1 MIQLL
6 FHIVAIG
13 LYTVSAVFYWRV
25 LETLPNAGGDLK
37 RAMAFGGLGVVLQ
50 GALLI
55 GDIDHDGHL
64 TLGVGTILSLDAWAV
79 AAIFLIA
86 SLRKPIG
93 SLGAFIMPSTAIA
106 TIGQIF
112 LPASSEDTRISD
124 PWLVA
129 HIVISILAY
138 SLLSIA
144 VVQSLFL
151 WVQESR
157 LRRRYTRQPLRAIPP
172 METMETLMFEMIQV
186 GFLLLTLTLVS
197 GFFFSEQLFGN
208 PLPFTHH
215 SILSL
220 VAWLAFAVL
229 LIGRRQFGWRGLNA
243 VRWTIGGFVLLVF
256 AYLSAEFLF
265 KLVLPR

>member
-6 FHIVAIG
+6 FHAVAIA
-13 LYTVSAVFYWRV
+13 LYALSGVYYWRT
-25 LETLPNAGGDLK
+25 LEPSPDGG
-37 RAMAFGGLGVVLQ
+37 RARRRATVVGGLAVALQ
-50 GALLI
+50 GALLV

-64 TLGVGTILSLDAWAV
+64 TLGIGTILSLDAWAV
-79 AAIFLIA
+79 AAIFLAA
-86 SLRKPIG
+86 SLRKPIE
-93 SLGAFIMPSTAIA
+93 SLGAIIMPSAA
-106 TIGQIF
+106 VAAIGQIF

-144 VVQSLFL
+144 VVQSLVL

-157 LRRRYTRQPLRAIPP
+157 LRHRHPAHLLRAIPP

-186 GFLLLTLTLVS
+186 GFVLLTLTLIS
-197 GFFFSEQLFGN
+197 GFFFSEQLFGD

-220 VAWLAFAVL
+220 IAWLAFAIL
-229 LIGRRQFGWRGLNA
+229 LIGRRQFGWRGRYA
-243 VRWTIGGFVLLVF
+243 VRWTLGGFLLLVL

-265 KLVLPR
+265 KLVLPG